1 MNSEAEQHRRS
12 MFLMPPVGG
21 RVNVSSLGLTGGG
34 VGPGPVGEVQTTEQ
48 VLMFS
53 SDTGLLF

>member
-1 MNSEAEQHRRS
+1 